1 MRDLPTKLHFGAK
14 RRKHYF
20 VHGLTPG
27 RLNQQASVQ
36 ALKTLK
42 TGKLYLIGAGPG
54 DAELLTLKAARV
66 LRECDVVLYDRLT
79 TPEVLALARP
89 AAELIYVGKHD
100 GEQEREQARIFEL
113 ILEHALAGRTVARLK
128 GGDPLV
134 FGRGAEEWDVAL
146 EHGIEV
152 ELIPGI
158 SSAIAVP
165 GLAGIPLTFREVS
178 RSFAVVTGHW
188 KTGTNMDWTP
198 YAKIDTVVILMG
210 TKQRALIATSLIGVG
225 RSAQEPVAFVEQGSM
240 AEQRVVESELGLV
253 AKGEVDVSGP
263 AVMVVGEV
271 VRQRRKFAK

>member
-1 MRDLPTKLHFGAK
+1 
-14 RRKHYF
+14 
-20 VHGLTPG
+20 V
-27 RLNQQASVQ
+27 
-36 ALKTLK
+36 K

-66 LRECDVVLYDRLT
+66 LRQCDVVLYDRLT
-79 TPEVLALARP
+79 SPEVLALAKP
-89 AAELIYVGKHD
+89 GAELIYVGKHD

-113 ILEHALAGRTVARLK
+113 ILEHTMAGRSVGRLK

-134 FGRGAEEWDVAL
+134 FGRGAEEWEVASR
-146 EHGIEV
+146 HGIEV

-188 KTGTNMDWTP
+188 KSGTNMDWTP
-198 YAKIDTVVILMG
+198 YVNIDTLVILMG
-210 TKQRALIATSLIGVG
+210 TKQRAFIAEALIAAG
-225 RSAQEPVAFVEQGSM
+225 RSAREPVAFVEHGSM
-240 AEQRVVESELGLV
+240 PSQRVVESDLGTL
-253 AKGEVDVSGP
+253 AKGKVEITGP

-271 VRQRRKFAK
+271 VRQRNKFAK